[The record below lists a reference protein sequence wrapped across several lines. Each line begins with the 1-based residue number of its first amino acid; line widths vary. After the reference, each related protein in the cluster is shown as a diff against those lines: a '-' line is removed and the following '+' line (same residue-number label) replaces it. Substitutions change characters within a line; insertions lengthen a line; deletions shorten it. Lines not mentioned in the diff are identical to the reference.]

1 MVAAQAAMKKAVDT
15 QTILTMR
22 RKTVNQAR
30 RKAHKNARIEAYMK
44 AEKEAAAL
52 ANILP
57 YKGPMKVW
65 RMDEKEY
72 AEDNKYGDESDDED
86 W

>member
-1 MVAAQAAMKKAVDT
+1 
-15 QTILTMR
+15 
-22 RKTVNQAR
+22 
-30 RKAHKNARIEAYMK
+30 MK